1 MNKRGFAS
9 DNNAGVHP
17 LIMQA
22 LNDVNNGHT
31 VGYGGDV
38 YTQDCL
44 NLFKKQFGEETE
56 TYFVYNGTGANII
69 ALQAMAR
76 PYEAVICAHTAHI
89 NVDECGAPEKQTGC
103 KLIDIWSPDGKLTP
117 ELIEPYLTGGG
128 VEHHVQPRVISI
140 TQSTEMGTLYSLQ
153 ELKALCSW
161 AHDKGLLV
169 HMDGARLSNAAAALN
184 CSMAETSAKVGV
196 DVLSLGGTKNGLMFG
211 EAVVVFNKELSGG
224 LKFIRKQSAQLHSK
238 MRFISAQFNVFF
250 TNDLWRNNALH
261 ANKMAQNLAKAA
273 SGVPGV
279 TITQKVEANGVFAII
294 PKRWIE
300 ALKAHY
306 FFYTWDENR
315 SEVRWMTA
323 FDTTEED
330 IEGFTKI
337 LREIAK
343 KDTN

>member
-44 NLFKKQFGEETE
+44 NLFKKEFGEETE
-56 TYFVYNGTGANII
+56 TFFVYNGTGANII

-128 VEHHVQPRVISI
+128 VEHHVQPKVISI
-140 TQSTEMGTLYSLQ
+140 TQSTEMGTLYSLL

-161 AHDKGLLV
+161 AHDRGLLV

-184 CSMAETSAKVGV
+184 CSMAETSANAGV
-196 DVLSLGGTKNGLMFG
+196 DVLSLGGTKNGMMFG
-211 EAVVVFNKELSGG
+211 EAVVVFNKDLSNG

-238 MRFISAQFNVFF
+238 MRFISAQFNAFF
-250 TNDLWRNNALH
+250 TNELWRLNALH
-261 ANKMAQNLAKAA
+261 ANKMAQKLAKEA
-273 SGVPGV
+273 SKVPGV
-279 TITQKVEANGVFAII
+279 SITQKVEANGVFAII
-294 PKRWIE
+294 PKQWIE
-300 ALKAHY
+300 TLKEQY

-323 FDTTEED
+323 FDTTDED
-330 IEGFTKI
+330 IEGFTKL